1 MFILNNL
8 IKIMI
13 QNFVIALIFSDLKDL
28 GSSLNALSSV
38 TYVTYNRPK
47 SRMVGRL
54 RVIQI
59 RKMKIRAAIEL

>member
-1 MFILNNL
+1 ML
-8 IKIMI
+8 IMI
-13 QNFVIALIFSDLKDL
+13 QNFVMALIVLEWLAL

-59 RKMKIRAAIEL
+59 RKMKIHAAIES

>member
-1 MFILNNL
+1 ML
-8 IKIMI
+8 IMI
-13 QNFVIALIFSDLKDL
+13 QNFVTPLIVLEWLAL

-54 RVIQI
+54 PVIQI
-59 RKMKIRAAIEL
+59 SKYMNS

>member
-1 MFILNNL
+1 
-8 IKIMI
+8 MI
-13 QNFVIALIFSDLKDL
+13 QNFVTALIVLEWLAL
-28 GSSLNALSSV
+28 GSSLNSLSLV

-59 RKMKIRAAIEL
+59 NINS